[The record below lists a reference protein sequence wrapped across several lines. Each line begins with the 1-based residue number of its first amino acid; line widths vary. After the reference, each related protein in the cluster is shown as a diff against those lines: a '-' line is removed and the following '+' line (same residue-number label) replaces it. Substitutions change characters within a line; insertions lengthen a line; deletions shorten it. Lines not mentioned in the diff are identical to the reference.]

1 MLATL
6 RPVKG
11 FRASEF
17 ISGWVNVFK
26 MLVLY
31 FTHLKTFDPLMFRY
45 YIFSSDLWIAAV
57 WYVAMSTSCC
67 HVRKGSWTLTKL
79 LWEAITS
86 VCLKTYNKIRTI
98 SLTSYRTYD
107 THKFEVIHMFC
118 RTEYTVM
125 EDLEC
130 IVRWSVLK
138 RQELFCTIARGTK
151 PPSHSL
157 STYAFVMPAAY
168 LTGIPA

>member
-1 MLATL
+1 MFVTL

-86 VCLKTYNKIRTI
+86 VCLKTYNEIRTI

-107 THKFEVIHMFC
+107 TRKFEVIYMFS
-118 RTEYTVM
+118 RIEYTVM
-125 EDLEC
+125 DYLEC
-130 IVRWSVLK
+130 IEVK
-138 RQELFCTIARGTK
+138 RFKKARIILY
-151 PPSHSL
+151 HRER
-157 STYAFVMPAAY
+157 
-168 LTGIPA
+168 